1 MKKLFSLCVALAFT
15 LILAACSG
23 GGAPAGAY
31 DPDATAQAL
40 LDSGAFSEALEALDA
55 DLISSLYGLESQP
68 EAAAV
73 YTSTGATAEEIAVLV
88 FSTQEEADDARK
100 ALEARVSDQ
109 KDACEGYLPAELPKL
124 EQAIV
129 KESGSSVL
137 LVVAND
143 SQAAQAALDG
153 LGLDGSHRLII
164 VLMQLVNLLQDGQ
177 PVRMSKRSGKAI
189 ALRDL
194 LDEVSVDAARF
205 FFNSRSSTSALD
217 FDLDLA
223 VREDSENPVYYV
235 QYAHARICSLI
246 ARLAEEGHLVPDAA
260 AVDPALYA
268 TAEEKAL
275 IKTLSQLPEVI
286 RLAARDYDPS
296 GVNRYLVTLA
306 GEFHRFYNACRIK
319 GEEAAVLAARLK
331 LADTVRAVIANCLS
345 LIGVAAPEKM

>member
-1 MKKLFSLCVALAFT
+1 
-15 LILAACSG
+15 
-23 GGAPAGAY
+23 
-31 DPDATAQAL
+31 
-40 LDSGAFSEALEALDA
+40 
-55 DLISSLYGLESQP
+55 
-68 EAAAV
+68 
-73 YTSTGATAEEIAVLV
+73 
-88 FSTQEEADDARK
+88 
-100 ALEARVSDQ
+100 
-109 KDACEGYLPAELPKL
+109 
-124 EQAIV
+124 
-129 KESGSSVL
+129 
-137 LVVAND
+137 
-143 SQAAQAALDG
+143 
-153 LGLDGSHRLII
+153 
-164 VLMQLVNLLQDGQ
+164 
-177 PVRMSKRSGKAI
+177 MSKRSGKAI

-246 ARLAEEGHLVPDAA
+246 ARLAEEGHLVPGAA

>member
-153 LGLDGSHRLII
+153 YFLAWMVWTIFWAMGFTR
-164 VLMQLVNLLQDGQ
+164 
-177 PVRMSKRSGKAI
+177 
-189 ALRDL
+189 
-194 LDEVSVDAARF
+194 
-205 FFNSRSSTSALD
+205 SRSVSSIRFSA
-217 FDLDLA
+217 
-223 VREDSENPVYYV
+223 
-235 QYAHARICSLI
+235 
-246 ARLAEEGHLVPDAA
+246 
-260 AVDPALYA
+260 
-268 TAEEKAL
+268 
-275 IKTLSQLPEVI
+275 
-286 RLAARDYDPS
+286 
-296 GVNRYLVTLA
+296 
-306 GEFHRFYNACRIK
+306 
-319 GEEAAVLAARLK
+319 
-331 LADTVRAVIANCLS
+331 
-345 LIGVAAPEKM
+345 AAPEGRPVRLWLEERDSRSRRPWRLAST

>member
-1 MKKLFSLCVALAFT
+1 MPMNTANKLTLLRVFLIPAFLVVAYWGFPGSRYVALA
-15 LILAACSG
+15 IYIVACL
-23 GGAPAGAY
+23 
-31 DPDATAQAL
+31 T
-40 LDSGAFSEALEALDA
+40 
-55 DLISSLYGLESQP
+55 
-68 EAAAV
+68 
-73 YTSTGATAEEIAVLV
+73 
-88 FSTQEEADDARK
+88 
-100 ALEARVSDQ
+100 
-109 KDACEGYLPAELPKL
+109 
-124 EQAIV
+124 
-129 KESGSSVL
+129 
-137 LVVAND
+137 
-143 SQAAQAALDG
+143 
-153 LGLDGSHRLII
+153 
-164 VLMQLVNLLQDGQ
+164 
-177 PVRMSKRSGKAI
+177 
-189 ALRDL
+189 DL
-194 LDEVSVDAARF
+194 LDEIPVDACRY
-205 FFNSRSSTSALD
+205 FFNAKPETQME
-217 FDLDLA
+217 FDLGLA